1 MELTAEAR
9 EGLDEDVLAYINSLE
24 SRNEQ
29 LLEELRIALYR
40 KFGRSSEIDRNE
52 PQLFDESET
61 ESANAEDS
69 SEPEYEETV
78 EVAAH
83 TKKKPGR
90 KPIDDSLPRVE
101 IRHDIEDSDKRCGCG
116 SELVCIGE
124 ETSERLQVIP
134 EQVWVERHV
143 RPKYAC
149 HKCEGSG
156 DEDRPAVRIARPA
169 PSLIPGSI
177 ATAGLLAFIIVNKFC
192 DHLPFYRQEKRFER
206 IGVHISR
213 QVMSGWVMAVAKRLS
228 PLVELIAKGIREGP
242 RINMDET
249 RMQVL
254 GEPGK
259 ENTSDS
265 YMWLAFGGEPDVP
278 LCLYHYSPSRS
289 AEYPRSFLAEY
300 EGAVQAD
307 AFGVYARI
315 ACEYPDIVL
324 VGCWAHARR
333 KFHEAAQAGKKTAA
347 AREAVARIKKLY
359 SIETQLRAKELS
371 SHDFITERRKQV
383 EPELRKFRQWL
394 ENKRE
399 QVLPSSLLGKAVKYT
414 LDQWEPLTR
423 YLDYAELTPDNN
435 IAERSIRPFV
445 VGRKNWLTSGS
456 PRGAEASCALYSLIQ
471 TAQLNGLNPFAYL
484 HHVFTQV
491 ANSCGTPDWEALLPT
506 NLDAESINSGFPATV
521 R

>member
-1 MELTAEAR
+1 MQLTAEVR
-9 EGLDEDVLAYINSLE
+9 ERLDEDVLAYINTLE

-40 KFGRSSEIDRNE
+40 KFGRSSEIDRGE

-61 ESANAEDS
+61 ESADTKESGESDS
-69 SEPEYEETV
+69 DETV

-90 KPIDDSLPRVE
+90 RPIDDALPRVE
-101 IRHDIEDSDKRCGCG
+101 IRHDIDEADKHCGCG
-116 SELVCIGE
+116 SEMVCIGE

-149 HKCEGSG
+149 HACEGSG
-156 DEDRPAVRIARPA
+156 DEEKPAVRIAPAA
-169 PSLIPGSI
+169 PSLMPGSI
-177 ATAGLLAFIIVNKFC
+177 ATAGLLAFIITNKFC
-192 DHLPFYRQEKRFER
+192 DHMPFYRQEKRFER

-213 QVMSGWVMAVAKRLS
+213 QVMAGWMMAVANRIS
-228 PLVELIAKGIREGP
+228 PLIELIAKRIREGP
-242 RINMDET
+242 RIHMDET

-259 ENTSDS
+259 DNTSQS
-265 YMWLAFGGEPDVP
+265 YMWLALGGGPGAP
-278 LCLYHYSPSRS
+278 LCLYHYSPTRG
-289 AEYPRSFLAEY
+289 AEYPRVFLAEY
-300 EGAVQAD
+300 KGALQTD
-307 AFGVYARI
+307 AYGVYARI
-315 ACEYPDIVL
+315 AAEYPNIVP

-333 KFHEAAQAGKKTAA
+333 KFHEAAKAGKKTSA
-347 AREAVARIKKLY
+347 AREALGRISKLY
-359 SIETQLRAKELS
+359 RIEGELRADELS
-371 SHDFITERRKQV
+371 GEEFVSKRRERV
-383 EPELRKFRQWL
+383 EPELAKFRQWL

-399 QVLPSSLLGKAVKYT
+399 QVVPSTLLGKALAYT
-414 LDQWEPLTR
+414 LEQWDALTR

-435 IAERSIRPFV
+435 FAEQQIRPFV
-445 VGRKNWLTSGS
+445 VGRKNWLISGS

-471 TAQLNGLNPFAYL
+471 TAKLNGLNPFAYL
-484 HHVFTQV
+484 HHVFTQ
-491 ANSCGTPDWEALLPT
+491 AATFCDESQWEQLLPT
-506 NLDAESINSGFPATV
+506 NQDAERINSGFPVTV